1 MEERRSGLEWWYVLQ
16 EAASRKE
23 IAWSSGSANGAIGYQ
38 RKFGGDVGGIGTDS
52 GAKAGQR

>member
-1 MEERRSGLEWWYVLQ
+1 MLQ

-38 RKFGGDVGGIGTDS
+38 RKLGGDVGGIRADS